1 MLKKNLIILLLL
13 ATSYYSGI
21 AMPNEDSKQIEELAN
36 QVATLKDEVA
46 ELSKVVASLKAI
58 QPTITMLMPD
68 FAERFHV
75 MHYAGEAEDWAVA
88 AHELQGLRHLVEV
101 MQQVDPEKG
110 AMVNG
115 FLDANFNQLD
125 AAIEHDN
132 AESFT
137 KAMDET
143 LGSCNSCHVA
153 AGSPSMKI
161 TLDASNSLSMRH
173 SHDLGKSKMPGE
185 HMHMN

>member
-13 ATSYYSGI
+13 ATSYYSGV
-21 AMPNEDSKQIEELAN
+21 AMPNEDSKQIEKLAN
-36 QVATLKDEVA
+36 QVAALKDEVA
-46 ELSKVVASLKAI
+46 ELRKAVASLKDI

-101 MQQVDPEKG
+101 MQRVDPEKG

-132 AESFT
+132 LESFT

-161 TLDASNSLSMRH
+161 TLDARNSLSMRH
-173 SHDLGKSKMPGE
+173 SHDLGKSKMPGD